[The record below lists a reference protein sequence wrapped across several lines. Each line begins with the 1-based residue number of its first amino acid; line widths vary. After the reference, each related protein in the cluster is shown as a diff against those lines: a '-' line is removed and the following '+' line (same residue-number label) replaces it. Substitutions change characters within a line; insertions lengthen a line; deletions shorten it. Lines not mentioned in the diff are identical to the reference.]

1 MNVRSG
7 SQRRHPVLWA
17 TARLCAGVPQEEVYL
32 LPLLCSP
39 CGDPQSGHADK
50 R

>member
-17 TARLCAGVPQEEVYL
+17 TARLCAGVRQEEVYPPSFAL
-32 LPLLCSP
+32 QPLW
-39 CGDPQSGHADK
+39 
-50 R
+50 